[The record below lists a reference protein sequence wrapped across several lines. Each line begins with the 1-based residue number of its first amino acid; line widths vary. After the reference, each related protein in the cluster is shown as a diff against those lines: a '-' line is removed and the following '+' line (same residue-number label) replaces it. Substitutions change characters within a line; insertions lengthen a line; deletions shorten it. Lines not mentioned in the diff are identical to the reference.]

1 MVTATSSGELLAKR
15 GSILP
20 PFQRIPKP
28 RRRTELGLL
37 VFVWVIISALYL
49 LASLGA
55 KNHLPTHT
63 VTFLAMLAGI
73 SFSLNVINR
82 WLAPHANAMVVP
94 LCVLLNGIGYVEIVR
109 WNPPAAQAQAMWT
122 ALGVVLYAATL
133 LIVRRTRDLDRFRYI
148 ILLIAII
155 LMLAPLFPVIGLNV
169 NGASL
174 WVSFG
179 GPFVFQPVEIAKI
192 LLVIFFASYFADK
205 KELLSI
211 PTARIGNRLVLSP
224 KPLIPVLGMWLF
236 AMAILGMENDIGFAM
251 LMFTLFIAM
260 LWVATGRAFY
270 LVIGIGLFVVGAI
283 FAFHFFGQVH
293 QRVDI
298 WLDPWRYAQGK
309 GQQLVQSWYSLGS
322 GGIGGSGLG
331 LGQSGSIPYLTSDL
345 IYVAIA
351 EELGFM
357 GTAILVITY
366 TLLVGAGFNI
376 AQRARSEFARLCAMG
391 LTIILGF
398 QAFFIFAG
406 ILRILPFTGITLP
419 FVARGG
425 SSLVANYVLI
435 AVLSRISSETGP
447 DWIEA
452 DALSSDDATLVVAR
466 S

>member
-1 MVTATSSGELLAKR
+1 
-15 GSILP
+15 
-20 PFQRIPKP
+20 
-28 RRRTELGLL
+28 
-37 VFVWVIISALYL
+37 
-49 LASLGA
+49 
-55 KNHLPTHT
+55 
-63 VTFLAMLAGI
+63 
-73 SFSLNVINR
+73 
-82 WLAPHANAMVVP
+82 
-94 LCVLLNGIGYVEIVR
+94 
-109 WNPPAAQAQAMWT
+109 
-122 ALGVVLYAATL
+122 
-133 LIVRRTRDLDRFRYI
+133 
-148 ILLIAII
+148 
-155 LMLAPLFPVIGLNV
+155 
-169 NGASL
+169 
-174 WVSFG
+174 
-179 GPFVFQPVEIAKI
+179 
-192 LLVIFFASYFADK
+192 
-205 KELLSI
+205 
-211 PTARIGNRLVLSP
+211 
-224 KPLIPVLGMWLF
+224 
-236 AMAILGMENDIGFAM
+236 
-251 LMFTLFIAM
+251 M